1 MRLPRNSC
9 AIVLIGLSG
18 SGKSTVGRAA
28 AVRLGWRFVD
38 LDCEIELRTGIT
50 VSEIFSMHG
59 EAYFRELERDIFAEL
74 LNKDEH
80 RLVVAPGAGWITNA
94 SSMRLALTESRTI
107 YLKVRP
113 ETALARL
120 GPHAN
125 NRPLLRGPDP
135 LGSLLR
141 LLREREGYYSQAE
154 SVIDTDVLDLQGVT
168 DEVVR
173 LADGDS

>member
-1 MRLPRNSC
+1 M
-9 AIVLIGLSG
+9 
-18 SGKSTVGRAA
+18 GRAA

-38 LDCEIELRTGIT
+38 LDSEIELRTGIT
-50 VSEIFSMHG
+50 VSEIFSIHG

-74 LNKDEH
+74 LNKDED
-80 RLVVAPGAGWITNA
+80 RLVMAPGAGWITNA
-94 SSMRLALTESRTI
+94 SSMQLALTESRTI

-120 GPHAN
+120 GHDRN
-125 NRPLLRGPDP
+125 NRPLLGGPDP

-141 LLREREGYYSQAE
+141 LLREREVYYRQAE
-154 SVIDTDVLDLQGVT
+154 SVIDTDVLDLQGVI